1 MNFGRVI
8 TAMVTPFD
16 KENRLDLNQ
25 TEVLVEHLITEQQTD
40 GIVLV
45 GTTGESPTL
54 TKDEKLAL
62 IQKVVQTAKGRCKII
77 VGTGTNDTASSI
89 AMTKQ
94 VQDMGIDGLL
104 LVNPYYNRPTQEGL
118 YQHFRAIAESTHLPI
133 MLYNIP
139 GRTGVNMTAD
149 TTIRLSRIDNIV
161 AMKEASG
168 DLMQMSRIIAE
179 TSDDFLLYSGD
190 DGLTLPVLAIGGYG
204 IVSVASHVIGKE
216 LQRMIRTYNDGNS
229 QEAAK
234 LHLGLLPIMEGL
246 FIAPNPTPLKAL
258 LRLKGLDMGSVRLP
272 LVEATEDQLQVLR
285 QWV

>member
-62 IQKVVQTAKGRCKII
+62 IHKVVQTAKGRCKII